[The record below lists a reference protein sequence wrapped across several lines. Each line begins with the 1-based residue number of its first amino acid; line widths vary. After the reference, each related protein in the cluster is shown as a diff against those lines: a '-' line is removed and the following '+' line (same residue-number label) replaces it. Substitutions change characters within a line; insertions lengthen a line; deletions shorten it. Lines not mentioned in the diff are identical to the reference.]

1 MNLSPEPLD
10 GPMEEGRFKRR
21 RNSLEIMSEM
31 LEAAE
36 QGSRKTTIMFKA
48 NLSYA
53 LLVQYLS
60 VLKGYEV
67 AVIDDVSSGQLE
79 NLSDVWQSR
88 RLHFTFGDIRNPE
101 MVKICLRD
109 VETVVHLAALT
120 SVKKSMHEPL
130 ATHDVNV
137 SGTLALLKASSE
149 ARVRKFVFAS

>member
-10 GPMEEGRFKRR
+10 GPLQEGRFKRR

-60 VLKGYEV
+60 
-67 AVIDDVSSGQLE
+67 I
-79 NLSDVWQSR
+79 
-88 RLHFTFGDIRNPE
+88 
-101 MVKICLRD
+101 
-109 VETVVHLAALT
+109 
-120 SVKKSMHEPL
+120 
-130 ATHDVNV
+130 
-137 SGTLALLKASSE
+137 LKANE
-149 ARVRKFVFAS
+149 FLETADDGKTFFPTRKGQNFVKEFREFRELHDSYTQKALVVNRLIKQ